1 MHVANFSKSE
11 IFFIGIK
18 MWLKIVPFVNSDFQ
32 FSSFFDFFVFPK
44 NNPRKEH
51 ENYLGTL
58 SKLLKRLFNTS
69 S

>member
-32 FSSFFDFFVFPK
+32 FSISRSSQK
-44 NNPRKEH
+44 N
-51 ENYLGTL
+51 
-58 SKLLKRLFNTS
+58 LLFS
-69 S
+69 E